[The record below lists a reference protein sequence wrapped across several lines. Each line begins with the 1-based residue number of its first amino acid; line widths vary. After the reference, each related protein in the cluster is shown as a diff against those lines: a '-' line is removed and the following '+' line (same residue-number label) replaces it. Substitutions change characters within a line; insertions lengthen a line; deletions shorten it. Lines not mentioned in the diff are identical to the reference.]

1 MHFWRVAP
9 DTVMLSGFTS
19 STLAVLLSPHSTSK
33 VDPSTVYNVPLL
45 AGHETEVAEGV
56 DRVTFIAAVAFA
68 KGAGVNIV
76 TKVEENIVVFDGRDL
91 FAGEELKAVGRAR
104 LTFEVVLTSSETLVG
119 KELADVVTGNAML
132 DKFDEA
138 EKGAAKDAKVELD
151 SALDAEGGLA
161 GAGM

>member
-1 MHFWRVAP
+1 
-9 DTVMLSGFTS
+9 MLSGFTS